1 MNAQTK
7 FYRDTEV
14 SVLVEA
20 ARSHDE
26 DAKLALIAHCERR
39 IVAGIEIAGVARHDA
54 SFDDAQNLALLEI
67 WKEIPTLRSD
77 KAICAWMHSIARRV
91 TASRVIDPAVRQRKR
106 DERYR
111 NHAPGDALTQRSHS
125 EQVSDRDLLGRVL
138 GELTIEHREV
148 LVLRFLEGFSEAET
162 AELLDIPAR
171 TVNSRTARAKK
182 AAIAAL
188 NELEAAHE

>member
-1 MNAQTK
+1 MKAPTK
-7 FYRDTEV
+7 FHKDTEI
-14 SVLVEA
+14 SVLVDA
-20 ARSHDE
+20 ARSNDE
-26 DAKLALIAHCERR
+26 EAKLALIAHCERR
-39 IVAGIEIAGVARHDA
+39 IVAGIEIAGVARHDS

-67 WKEIPTLRSD
+67 WKQIPTLRSAE
-77 KAICAWMHSIARRV
+77 AICGWMHGISRRV

-111 NHAPGDALTQRSHS
+111 NHSPSDALTQRGHG

-138 GELTIEHREV
+138 GKLTIEHREV
-148 LVLRFLEGFSEAET
+148 LVYRYLEGFSEAET
-162 AELLDIPAR
+162 AQLLDIPAR

-188 NELEAAHE
+188 NELEAADE